1 MMADPAVDSLESL
14 GSDRAALE
22 HARAVTERS
31 GSSFFGAMRV
41 LPPVQRQAMYAIYAY
56 CREVDDI
63 ADDPDPPA
71 HKLARLAEWRDEIER
86 LYDGRPSLPT
96 ARALIGPVKR
106 FGLQKDDFLALIEGM
121 EMDAA
126 ESLRGPDMAT
136 LEHYCACVAGAVGLL
151 SIRVFGATGPPAR
164 QLAWAE
170 GQALQLTN
178 ILRDLSEDAARGRLY
193 LPAELLDKHGI
204 TTREPEAVLRH
215 PGLPGVCDDLAA
227 IARQRFAEAQT
238 ALADCD
244 RRAMRPAV
252 VMLHVYR
259 RTLDLLMARG
269 WRRLDQPVRVSK
281 PIKLWYALRYGL
293 L

>member
-1 MMADPAVDSLESL
+1 MTGSAADSLESW
-14 GSDRAALE
+14 GSDREALA

-41 LPPVQRQAMYAIYAY
+41 LPPLQRQAMYAIYAF

-63 ADDPDPPA
+63 ADDPAPPA
-71 HKLARLAEWRDEIER
+71 RKLARLGEWRREIDR

-106 FGLQKDDFLALIEGM
+106 FALRKDDFLALIEGM

-126 ESLRGPDMAT
+126 ESLRGPDIAT

-151 SIRVFGATGPPAR
+151 SVRVFGATGPPGR

-178 ILRDLSEDAARGRLY
+178 ILRDLAEDAGRGRLY
-193 LPAELLDKHGI
+193 LPAELLDRHGI
-204 TTREPEAVLRH
+204 ASRDPQEVLRH
-215 PGLPGVCDDLAA
+215 DALPGVCEDLAEVA
-227 IARQRFAEAQT
+227 LKRF
-238 ALADCD
+238 ALADCG
-244 RRAMRPAV
+244 RRSVRPAA

-269 WRRLDQPVRVSK
+269 WRRLDEPVRVSK
-281 PIKLWYALRYGL
+281 PTKLWYALRYGVL
-293 L
+293 